1 MANIYEL
8 TDEFRTLW
16 NLLDEG
22 ELSDEV
28 LAEVFETTTEEL
40 AIKLEG
46 YCKFIKNVEGDI
58 AALKAEEH
66 RLAEKRR
73 TLENTVDRAKSAM
86 MTALKTAGENN
97 LPCGT
102 FKVAIQANPPKVVI
116 DDPYIENIPDRYL
129 VAQEPTIDKKAILAD
144 LKAGEVKDLEGIAH
158 LERGESLR
166 IK

>member
-8 TDEFRTLW
+8 TEEFRTLW

-22 ELSDEV
+22 EITDEV

-66 RLAEKRR
+66 RL
-73 TLENTVDRAKSAM
+73 ENTVDRAKSAM

-116 DDPYIENIPDRYL
+116 DEPYVENIPDRYL

-144 LKAGEVKDLEGIAH
+144 LKAGDVKDLEGIAH